1 MFFLSFSVILEY
13 IFVINFDFLLGGFNC
28 NVIGILVK
36 IGVFRLLIIS
46 FLNVNFCFLW
56 LKVSWVLLDIWSGD
70 NLLVWWVYCEEGVI
84 IVCRLLVI
92 FDWIMLLVV
101 LLLMVIWIEWCVRN
115 VLMCGDWWICIL
127 EIEVFWG
134 NDIFF
139 LLLYWLLFVFI
150 ICFVLVKYILL
161 FWGRYE

>member
-1 MFFLSFSVILEY
+1 MFCVFD
-13 IFVINFDFLLGGFNC
+13 INVC
-28 NVIGILVK
+28 MECSGISW
-36 IGVFRLLIIS
+36 GLLI
-46 FLNVNFCFLW
+46 
-56 LKVSWVLLDIWSGD
+56 GD

-115 VLMCGDWWICIL
+115 VLMYGDWWICIL
-127 EIEVFWG
+127 VIEVFWG

-161 FWGRYE
+161 FLDSYMNKCFVW